1 MTQKE
6 VTFSRLS
13 VAARDTNEIKWL
25 ENPNITEITN
35 AIEKKASRFAFGD
48 LQSIRQKL
56 KGKKRR
62 SHTIFKK
69 NTIFKEYAFHFGG
82 RTELQFNVGFET
94 DNNDAQQ
101 LRHGLAIS
109 LRSGPSIHQINEEVL
124 TRFARL
130 NEFIELHA
138 EELTDFFMYE
148 LRYDSDE
155 WSGYHELRPVSP
167 EVVKLNTFIFIGR
180 YQNPHHVS
188 IEQIL
193 HDFDRLLPMYIFVEG
208 DEVTPYTDGVS
219 SSVFEP
225 GLTKKPSSSTVSM
238 TERRLNKVL
247 RHNEIQF
254 ALGQY
259 LVRRHGKDKVRDEFA
274 TANGKRVDLVVKEDN
289 NLIFYEI
296 KVCESAQHCI
306 RQAIG
311 QLLEYSYWPGAS
323 RATKLIV
330 VGELSLDQEA
340 QDYLESLR
348 KEFGLPIQYQ
358 QFDMESKILRNC

>member
-1 MTQKE
+1 M
-6 VTFSRLS
+6 
-13 VAARDTNEIKWL
+13 
-25 ENPNITEITN
+25 NI
-35 AIEKKASRFAFGD
+35 
-48 LQSIRQKL
+48 
-56 KGKKRR
+56 
-62 SHTIFKK
+62 
-69 NTIFKEYAFHFGG
+69 
-82 RTELQFNVGFET
+82 
-94 DNNDAQQ
+94 
-101 LRHGLAIS
+101 
-109 LRSGPSIHQINEEVL
+109 
-124 TRFARL
+124 
-130 NEFIELHA
+130 
-138 EELTDFFMYE
+138 
-148 LRYDSDE
+148 
-155 WSGYHELRPVSP
+155 
-167 EVVKLNTFIFIGR
+167 
-180 YQNPHHVS
+180 
-188 IEQIL
+188 
-193 HDFDRLLPMYIFVEG
+193 
-208 DEVTPYTDGVS
+208 
-219 SSVFEP
+219 
-225 GLTKKPSSSTVSM
+225 

-348 KEFGLPIQYQ
+348 EEFGLPIQYQ